1 MKRRKRERTE
11 KICLREEKFGVYC
24 NSSEVRQ
31 TGREERK
38 PGCVLEGWLCILL
51 M

>member
-24 NSSEVRQ
+24 N
-31 TGREERK
+31 
-38 PGCVLEGWLCILL
+38 VLEVGQAGGDGVLSAYDLEG
-51 M
+51 